1 MPPEVVS
8 AILYTRTALTVTLT
22 IMRDAYYTWEPRYRR
37 VEDFALGIDARC
49 DNPSEEY
56 YWEKVRERLIE
67 IMVRN
72 QYYEKPTKVLLLG
85 ESVHDETF
93 ARVLREALGSVLEAV
108 PEILED
114 DAEFVAA
121 KGAAEFC
128 EASS

>member
-1 MPPEVVS
+1 MG
-8 AILYTRTALTVTLT
+8 
-22 IMRDAYYTWEPRYRR
+22 PRYP
-37 VEDFALGIDARC
+37 LGGHSFQHSSYSCPTLSLILHL
-49 DNPSEEY
+49 SKEY

-72 QYYEKPTKVLLLG
+72 QYSEKPTKVLLLG